1 MAAPGALA
9 TTQLRAVW
17 GPPCGFTTARFEFWT
32 GVPITVDQRII
43 PACVALDAVLK
54 RWKYQPTAPDVGAY
68 VCRQITGGSGYSLHA
83 YGIAVDINWQ
93 ANPYSAANRT
103 VTDMPAGMVA
113 EIEAL
118 RTGNGRPVWGWGGN
132 YRNIKDPM
140 HYEIV
145 CTPADLATGVVD
157 AHAGPP
163 PLTDDQKALV
173 FIAAQKKAAAL
184 PVLGQGHRR
193 HPHRRAVAKLQQLLG
208 MTRTGAYGTA
218 TRAKVKGVQTFF
230 GLPVT
235 GIVDADTWT
244 WIIYAALV
252 KGR

>member
-1 MAAPGALA
+1 ML
-9 TTQLRAVW
+9 TTSQLRKAW
-17 GPPCGFTTARFEFWT
+17 GPACAPASHRVAIDLHGAGR
-32 GVPITVDQRII
+32 ITVDRRTQ
-43 PACVALDAVLK
+43 AAFVALNACLK
-54 RWKYQPTAPDVGAY
+54 AHGYATRRADTGAY
-68 VCRQITGGSGYSLHA
+68 NCRRITGGTGYSLHA

-173 FIAAQKKAAAL
+173 FIAAQKKAAKL

-193 HPHRRAVAKLQQLLG
+193 HPHRRAVARLQQLLG
-208 MTRTGAYGTA
+208 MTRTGVYGTA
-218 TRAKVKGVQTFF
+218 TRAKVKGVQTFL

-235 GIVDADTWT
+235 GIVDQDTWA